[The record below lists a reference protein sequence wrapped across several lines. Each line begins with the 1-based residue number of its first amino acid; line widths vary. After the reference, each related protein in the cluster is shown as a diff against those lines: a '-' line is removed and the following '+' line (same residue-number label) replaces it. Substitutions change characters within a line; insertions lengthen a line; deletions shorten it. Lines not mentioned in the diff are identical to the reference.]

1 MAKLKEP
8 LSSGTKRVQMD
19 LPPKSVERLKRLQE
33 LTEAASYAELTDG
46 RVYSN
51 RYHFLFQLAGGK
63 VLHVK
68 EYMDTHHAFEIF
80 LPSS

>member
-33 LTEAASYAELTDG
+33 LTEAASYAEVMRNALRLYEALIIEAENG
-46 RVYSN
+46 N
-51 RYHFLFQLAGGK
+51 E
-63 VLHVK
+63 VLIKRGDQV
-68 EYMDTHHAFEIF
+68 APLGIF
-80 LPSS
+80 RA

>member
-33 LTEAASYAELTDG
+33 YTEAVSYAEVMRNALRLYEALVIETENG
-46 RVYSN
+46 N
-51 RYHFLFQLAGGK
+51 E
-63 VLHVK
+63 VLIKRGDQIVRLP
-68 EYMDTHHAFEIF
+68 IF
-80 LPSS
+80 GA